1 MSVEKIG
8 NRYRAK
14 IYYMGHQTHIGM
26 FDTRKQAE
34 QAVEDI
40 KHDIAK
46 HNFLSMRDTV
56 EDTGKVTLWERI
68 KLWLRK

>member
-1 MSVEKIG
+1 MSVERIG

-46 HNFLSMRDTV
+46 HNFLATRDAV
-56 EDTGKVTLWERI
+56 ESGHPSKKWWKFWKR
-68 KLWLRK
+68 

>member
-8 NRYRAK
+8 NKYRAK
-14 IYYMGHQTHIGM
+14 IHYMGHQTHIGM

-46 HNFLSMRDTV
+46 HNFLSMTEGV
-56 EDTGKVTLWERI
+56 EGTGKVSLWERVR
-68 KLWLRK
+68 LWLRK